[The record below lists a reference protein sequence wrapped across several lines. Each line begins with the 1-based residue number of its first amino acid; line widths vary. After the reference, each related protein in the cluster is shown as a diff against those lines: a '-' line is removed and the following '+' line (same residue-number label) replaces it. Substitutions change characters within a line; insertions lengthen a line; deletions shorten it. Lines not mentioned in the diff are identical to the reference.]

1 MNIRNTNLVK
11 KTDMKTKYFIFG
23 AALCGAMGLGLTS
36 CDNDKFLDVTHY
48 SMLEGDAMF
57 ESDANAIKGMT
68 GCYDQ
73 LLPRTNDDPYKY
85 WIFNG
90 CHPTM
95 DSQASVWDKD
105 FMTQNWTASQDQ
117 LKTFW
122 TQSYTCAARCNDF
135 LAGLEKAEAISEDV
149 KKHLKGEAMALRG
162 FEFFGLANTFGRVPL
177 LITGETYLT
186 NPTKPKASSFEEMW
200 DFVIKDFEQ
209 AAELLDW
216 KPFQGQYGRCTKGM
230 ALTFLGDAYMWKAYT
245 VPEKANE
252 CYQKAYDAFKK
263 VIDSGEYELSP
274 SFTALYDAAEAWPK
288 ECIWQVLLNTGDNF
302 GSWDASQTANAKGW
316 TGFYFGPTSNGAW
329 GTYQMSWEL
338 YDDFEN
344 YLDGPYAGSFDK
356 RRDGSMVTATVPAEL
371 RTEHPTW
378 EQRVKPSA
386 KWIAENKKYIRG
398 YSSVQ
403 FDANGDTIKWK
414 DEKNVEH
421 PYKWFKQKDGTVV
434 AKKEAE
440 EGDVEEYIYSDN
452 AYNKYYAQYLTEKL
466 ANGKDNPTYDSE
478 FGCGIYDLQHPIGF
492 NPFNQEFVGWCG
504 YHWTSTDPA
513 PTVWSTKHWRNGR
526 GCDWDTGN
534 LWLPDHIYF
543 KRYANVLLDQAEC
556 CFNLGKD
563 AEGWALIKQIRERAF
578 GNLEVGKDLS
588 SHVAYFQRMA
598 DFYKDQGHG
607 DAVDLDGNY
616 PFAFNTAAVTVPDA
630 QTYYAGIKSA
640 KGYQSP
646 VWKVA
651 VNEERRKEFSAEPY
665 LRSDM
670 HKSGFLEDHVNTVYP
685 KNTLPQK
692 GKSVIKEWRTARDFD
707 FKMEK
712 MFMPIPENEIL
723 MNPDCE
729 QNPGY

>member
-1 MNIRNTNLVK
+1 MKINNSNLVK

-48 SMLEGDAMF
+48 SMLSEEAQF
-57 ESDANAIKGMT
+57 ESDANAIKVMT

-95 DSQASVWDKD
+95 DSQASGWDKD
-105 FMTQNWTASQDQ
+105 FMTQNWTSTQDQ

-122 TQSYTCAARCNDF
+122 SQSYTCASRCNDF
-135 LAGLEKAEAISEDV
+135 LAGLEKATTISADV

-200 DFVIKDFEQ
+200 DFVIKDFKE

-245 VPEKANE
+245 CPEKKAE
-252 CYQKAYDAFKK
+252 CYQKAYDAFQE
-263 VIDSGEYELSP
+263 VINSGEYELSP
-274 SFTALYDAAEAWPK
+274 SFTALYDATEAWPK
-288 ECIWQVLLNTGDNF
+288 ECIWQVLLNTGDNY

-338 YDDFEN
+338 YDSFEN
-344 YLDGPYAGSFDK
+344 YLGTNVFDK
-356 RRDGSMVTATVPAEL
+356 RRDGSMVTATVPYEMWK
-371 RTEHPTW
+371 EHPTW
-378 EQRVKPSA
+378 EQRVKPSD
-386 KWIAENKKYIRG
+386 KWIEANKSHLRG
-398 YSSVQ
+398 YVNKGTDEAPDYQ
-403 FDANGDTIKWK
+403 FDQAAYDAYAIT
-414 DEKNVEH
+414 
-421 PYKWFKQKDGTVV
+421 
-434 AKKEAE
+434 A
-440 EGDVEEYIYSDN
+440 EGDN
-452 AYNKYYAQYLTEKL
+452 
-466 ANGKDNPTYDSE
+466 
-478 FGCGIYDLQHPIGF
+478 GIYDPKHPIGF

-504 YHWTSTDPA
+504 YHWASNDPA

-526 GCDWDTGN
+526 GCDWSTGN

-578 GNLEVGKDLS
+578 GNLEVGKNLD
-588 SHVAYFQRMA
+588 SHIDYFQKIA
-598 DFYKDQGHG
+598 DFYGDQGHG
-607 DAVDLDGNY
+607 DAVDLWTIPDPNIPERKEYHY
-616 PFAFNTAAVTVPDA
+616 PFAFNTVVVTVPDA
-630 QTYYAGIKSA
+630 QTYYAGIKA
-640 KGYQSP
+640 ARGYESP

-651 VNEERRKEFSAEPY
+651 INEERRKEFSAEPY

-685 KNTLPQK
+685 KNTLPTK
-692 GKSVIKEWRTARDFD
+692 GPEVIKEWRTARNFD

-723 MNPDCE
+723 MNPDCK
-729 QNPGY
+729 QNDGY